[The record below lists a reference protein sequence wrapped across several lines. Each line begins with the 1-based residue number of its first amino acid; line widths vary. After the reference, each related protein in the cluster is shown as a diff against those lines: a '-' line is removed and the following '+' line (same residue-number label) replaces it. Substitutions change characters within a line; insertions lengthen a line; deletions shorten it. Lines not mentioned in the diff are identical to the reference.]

1 MAEPN
6 ERPADTRWP
15 DKPVPGASGRHGEPH
30 EDVQGAVSGDQR
42 LEGASRPQRDAPESE
57 VRPNTTGEGSE
68 TAEWGAEAAGG
79 SVIDKRPPENKRRA
93 EQKGDAD
100 AIGDRLRDASDVED

>member
-15 DKPVPGASGRHGEPH
+15 DKPVPGASGRRGEPN
-30 EDVQGAVSGDQR
+30 EDIGPGHLATTNS
-42 LEGASRPQRDAPESE
+42 LEGAVPGSVGDAPESD
-57 VRPNTTGEGSE
+57 VSPNATREGSE

-79 SVIDKRPPENKRRA
+79 SVIDKRPPDNKRRA
-93 EQKGDAD
+93 EQKGSAEQ
-100 AIGDRLRDASDVED
+100 IGERLRDASH